1 MLDGLISR
9 LAIKLKILVLLGV
22 FAVPLGVLG
31 YYSQSLIVEDRER
44 ATDELIGA
52 RKVLE
57 VFQEALQSGRLDAL
71 IPAQKEILVIANS
84 SGMVLDPALDTF
96 YLQSLLSDVLP
107 NLTEHVS
114 YVRSRESSQTLRS
127 EHSAVL
133 KYEVFPMMFRALG
146 EIKLYDAKFE
156 GESENLQRYANEL
169 LTSRDEIE
177 AALLGGGS
185 DSETSQKEAFD
196 ILANIS
202 KGIFKQFEQLLSA
215 RIQALEEKR
224 RMALWVFLTAAVTL
238 PLLSWFIVRNIS
250 RRLAVL
256 CTVANRATETGDLT
270 ESVPELGRD
279 EISGV
284 ASSFNA
290 LTKNLREI
298 IRKISHSCS
307 LVGGSV
313 TEMAAVF
320 RQQQATSSEI
330 AATTTQ
336 IEATS
341 KQISRTSEELSKT
354 MRNVQQVSTETA
366 DLAADG
372 QTSLDR
378 MKETMRSITDAC
390 QGISSKLEILNQ
402 KAARIGD
409 VVTTIAKVADQT
421 NLLSL
426 NAAIEAE
433 RAGEQ
438 GQGFAVVAREIRR
451 LADQTAVSTLDIE
464 RMVKEI
470 QSAVAAGVMGMEK
483 FSSEVKRGAQ
493 DVDGASTQLSTIIG
507 QIQTLSP
514 SFQSVAEGME
524 SQALGARQITDS
536 LSQLSTAARQTAD
549 SLSQSNLSIEK
560 LQEVSRMLDKEVIR
574 FNVGEA

>member
-9 LAIKLKILVLLGV
+9 LAIKLKILVLLGA
-22 FAVPLGVLG
+22 FAIPLGVLC
-31 YYSQSLIVEDRER
+31 YYCESLIVEDKER
-44 ATDELIGA
+44 AIAELGGA
-52 RKVLE
+52 RKAFA
-57 VFQEALQSGRLDAL
+57 VFQQALRTGRLDAL
-71 IPAQKEILVIANS
+71 IPAQNEIREIANS

-96 YLQSLLSDVLP
+96 YLQSLLSEVLP
-107 NLTEHVS
+107 NLAEHVTF
-114 YVRSRESSQTLRS
+114 VRGGEHPQSDRS
-127 EHSAVL
+127 EHAAVL
-133 KYEVFPMMFRALG
+133 RHEVIPAMFRAFE
-146 EIKLYDAKFE
+146 EIAANDAKFE
-156 GESENLQRYANEL
+156 GESVQLQRYVTDL
-169 LTSRDEIE
+169 LMRREQIE
-177 AALLGGGS
+177 SALVEKPGESGH
-185 DSETSQKEAFD
+185 SQNEAFAT
-196 ILANIS
+196 LTELS
-202 KGIFKQFEQLLSA
+202 RGVFEQFEQLLIT
-215 RIQALEEKR
+215 RIEGLEEQR
-224 RMALWVFLTAAVTL
+224 QMALWVSLTAAVTL
-238 PLLSWFIVRNIS
+238 PLLSWLIVRNIS
-250 RRLAVL
+250 RRLTFL
-256 CTVANRATETGDLT
+256 CTVANRATATGDLT
-270 ESVPELGRD
+270 EPAPELGCD

-284 ASSFNA
+284 ATSFNA
-290 LTKNLREI
+290 LTRNLREI

-307 LVGGSV
+307 LVGGSI

-354 MRNVQQVSTETA
+354 MRDVQQVSTETA

-378 MKETMRSITDAC
+378 MKETMQSITDAC
-390 QGISSKLEILNQ
+390 QGISNKLEILNH

-409 VVTTIAKVADQT
+409 IVTTIAKVADQT

-464 RMVKEI
+464 QMVKEI

-493 DVDGASTQLSTIIG
+493 DVEGASSQLSTIIG

-536 LSQLSTAARQTAD
+536 LSQLSSAARQTAE

-560 LQEVSRMLDKEVIR
+560 LQDVSRMLDKEVIR
-574 FNVGEA
+574 FNVGAA